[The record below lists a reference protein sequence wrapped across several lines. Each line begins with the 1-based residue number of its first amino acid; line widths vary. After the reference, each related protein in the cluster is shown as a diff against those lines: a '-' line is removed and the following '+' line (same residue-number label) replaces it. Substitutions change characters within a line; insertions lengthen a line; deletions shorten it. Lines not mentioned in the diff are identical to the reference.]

1 MGQNRN
7 NSLDEEDLAPT
18 DEREAKV
25 RGTAHRAF
33 GVVEEAEDARV
44 VQLGGVVL
52 DEEVACGGVEWRGQ
66 LGTQGDLGEKR
77 ARRTVEPAEGAE
89 DLECRLGGPEVEED
103 EELTEGVSWE
113 GRCGGLGGTRTRP
126 RVWRTS

>member
-7 NSLDEEDLAPT
+7 DSLDEEDLAPT

-66 LGTQGDLGEKR
+66 LGTQGEDGGGASETD
-77 ARRTVEPAEGAE
+77 RRTSRRGRGPRMSIGRSRGGGGRGANGGGQ
-89 DLECRLGGPEVEED
+89 LGG
-103 EELTEGVSWE
+103 
-113 GRCGGLGGTRTRP
+113 
-126 RVWRTS
+126 